1 MTLYSQLLT
10 MAARAS
16 KYLRE
21 LLKFSNYQN
30 SGKFKLLERPNL
42 KADNFFDIYIQFT
55 VPEEIL

>member
-42 KADNFFDIYIQFT
+42 QADNFFDIYIQFT